1 MCTVCLPYA
10 MCISRYEVHGS
21 RVFVALFFETL
32 LFIWGSLNIC
42 RIKFSQPVFTFESHG
57 SCTGKLQDIFMCRDI
72 VKKKRDEHIKMVWR
86 VSPAH
91 KRLQTRMEHMRS
103 FRRQHEQL
111 RTVIM
116 RVLRP
121 TLLSVMSTRQIDQQ
135 SQLPGTPDQVEA
147 GDMKSEVLGLEAAD
161 ANAIEVNFG

>member
-1 MCTVCLPYA
+1 MYVK
-10 MCISRYEVHGS
+10 
-21 RVFVALFFETL
+21 VAR
-32 LFIWGSLNIC
+32 LNIC
-42 RIKFSQPVFTFESHG
+42 RIKISKLFSDLNLMVHG
-57 SCTGKLQDIFMCRDI
+57 SFTGKIEDIFMCRDI

-121 TLLSVMSTRQIDQQ
+121 TLLSVMSARQIDQQ

-147 GDMKSEVLGLEAAD
+147 GDMKPEVLGLEAAD
-161 ANAIEVNFG
+161 ANAIEASFG

>member
-1 MCTVCLPYA
+1 MVLVP
-10 MCISRYEVHGS
+10 
-21 RVFVALFFETL
+21 
-32 LFIWGSLNIC
+32 
-42 RIKFSQPVFTFESHG
+42 ESYFG
-57 SCTGKLQDIFMCRDI
+57 ILICRDI

-121 TLLSVMSTRQIDQQ
+121 TLLSVMSARQIDQQ
-135 SQLPGTPDQVEA
+135 SQLAGTPDQPEA
-147 GDMKSEVLGLEAAD
+147 GDMKPEVLGLEAAD
-161 ANAIEVNFG
+161 ANAIEVGSGSDGPDEVC

>member
-1 MCTVCLPYA
+1 M
-10 MCISRYEVHGS
+10 
-21 RVFVALFFETL
+21 F
-32 LFIWGSLNIC
+32 
-42 RIKFSQPVFTFESHG
+42 
-57 SCTGKLQDIFMCRDI
+57 RDI

-121 TLLSVMSTRQIDQQ
+121 TLVSIMSGRQIDQQ
-135 SQLPGTPDQVEA
+135 SQLPGTPDQVEV
-147 GDMKSEVLGLEAAD
+147 GDIKSEVLGLEAAD
-161 ANAIEVNFG
+161 ANAIEVSFGWTDMGCLCQNLHLLVFQFDVGYGKVNMIW

>member
-1 MCTVCLPYA
+1 MGEL
-10 MCISRYEVHGS
+10 HGREGCQIEYVQS
-21 RVFVALFFETL
+21 KVQSTCF
-32 LFIWGSLNIC
+32 
-42 RIKFSQPVFTFESHG
+42 KFESHV
-57 SCTGKLQDIFMCRDI
+57 SCTRDLHNIFMSRDI

-121 TLLSVMSTRQIDQQ
+121 TLVSIMSARQIDPQ
-135 SQLPGTPDQVEA
+135 SQLPVTPDQVEA
-147 GDMKSEVLGLEAAD
+147 GDIKSEVLGLEAAD

>member
-1 MCTVCLPYA
+1 
-10 MCISRYEVHGS
+10 
-21 RVFVALFFETL
+21 
-32 LFIWGSLNIC
+32 
-42 RIKFSQPVFTFESHG
+42 
-57 SCTGKLQDIFMCRDI
+57 MCRDI

-121 TLLSVMSTRQIDQQ
+121 TVLSVMSARQID
-135 SQLPGTPDQVEA
+135 QLPGTPDQVEA

>member
-1 MCTVCLPYA
+1 MQDEFQSTC
-10 MCISRYEVHGS
+10 
-21 RVFVALFFETL
+21 F
-32 LFIWGSLNIC
+32 
-42 RIKFSQPVFTFESHG
+42 KFESHG
-57 SCTGKLQDIFMCRDI
+57 FCTVELQDIFMHRDI

-121 TLLSVMSTRQIDQQ
+121 TLMSVMSSRQIDQQ

>member
-1 MCTVCLPYA
+1 M
-10 MCISRYEVHGS
+10 RDEVQS
-21 RVFVALFFETL
+21 ICFKFE
-32 LFIWGSLNIC
+32 C
-42 RIKFSQPVFTFESHG
+42 HG
-57 SCTGKLQDIFMCRDI
+57 SCTRELQDIFICRDI

-121 TLLSVMSTRQIDQQ
+121 TLLVMSTRQIDQQ

-161 ANAIEVNFG
+161 ASAIEVNCG